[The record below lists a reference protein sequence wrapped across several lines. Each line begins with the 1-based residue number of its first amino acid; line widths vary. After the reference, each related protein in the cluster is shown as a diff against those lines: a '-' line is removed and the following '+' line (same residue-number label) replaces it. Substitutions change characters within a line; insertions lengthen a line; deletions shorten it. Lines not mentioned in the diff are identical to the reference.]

1 MIMYYVLCGK
11 TWRKIHQFKSTTKP
25 KFIVYALDLFLQAEN
40 SNSATPPAGV
50 LAVTKDNR
58 VDGRVTLKVS
68 SHCGHFVLNRMAF
81 HRFLLFLKDGN
92 TVSVVDSVLV
102 KESTRQ
108 YEDCRDS
115 LPAGVCY
122 TLLTNNPVRRYKR
135 TNHRPPSFDTC
146 KTGWSLSYLRR
157 ARCKT
162 SVEGPSWSSSR
173 RTAEPP
179 ATSAA
184 ATPTSPTHSARPSY
198 VYQRLISK
206 SYVIV

>member
-1 MIMYYVLCGK
+1 MSNNIEHPIRTVLLDYTLWIK
-11 TWRKIHQFKSTTKP
+11 RIEHRKWNRGHNGLHQLGQPVAPS
-25 KFIVYALDLFLQAEN
+25 ILFPVFN
-40 SNSATPPAGV
+40 PPYPQG
-50 LAVTKDNR
+50 
-58 VDGRVTLKVS
+58 
-68 SHCGHFVLNRMAF
+68 SHFELNRMAF

-184 ATPTSPTHSARPSY
+184 ATPTSPTHSATP
-198 VYQRLISK
+198 L
-206 SYVIV
+206 

>member
-1 MIMYYVLCGK
+1 MLSQERAPVMDFPKCTLWIK
-11 TWRKIHQFKSTTKP
+11 RIEHRKWNRGHNGLHQLGQPVAPS
-25 KFIVYALDLFLQAEN
+25 ILFPVFN
-40 SNSATPPAGV
+40 PPYPQG
-50 LAVTKDNR
+50 
-58 VDGRVTLKVS
+58 
-68 SHCGHFVLNRMAF
+68 SHFELNRMAF

-135 TNHRPPSFDTC
+135 TNHRPPSFNTC